1 MKHHAPAAERNRD
14 PILSAIA
21 PILGP
26 EARVLEIGS
35 GTGQHAAYFTERMPR
50 WIWQPTDIKPEAL
63 QSIEEYRKESSSSG
77 FLPALELDVTNSE
90 WPRPSEG
97 YDAIYCANVIH
108 ISPWTACLAILNG
121 AAKALAPGGKLLF
134 YGPYRFSGVLSPE
147 SNQAF
152 DARLRAEDPSW
163 GIRDVVDIAAA
174 ARPLGFDEPRAIAM
188 PANNHVLVLDKL
200 R

>member
-1 MKHHAPAAERNRD
+1 MKHHAPAAERNRE
-14 PILSAIA
+14 PILSTIA
-21 PILGP
+21 PILGS

-35 GTGQHAAYFTERMPR
+35 GSGQHAAHFTERMPH
-50 WIWQPTDIKPEAL
+50 WVWQPTDTKPDAL
-63 QSIEEYRKESSSSG
+63 LSIEEYRKESSSPG
-77 FLPALELDVTNSE
+77 FLPALLLDVTSSA
-90 WPRPSEG
+90 WPSGR
-97 YDAIYCANVIH
+97 YDAVYCANVIH
-108 ISPWTACLAILNG
+108 ISPWTVCLAILNG
-121 AAKALAPGGKLLF
+121 AANALATGGKLLF

-152 DARLRAEDPSW
+152 DARLRAENPSW
-163 GIRDVVDIAAA
+163 GIRDVVDIGAA

>member
-14 PILSAIA
+14 PILSVIA

-50 WIWQPTDIKPEAL
+50 WIWQPTEVKPEAL
-63 QSIEEYRKESSSSG
+63 VSIEEYRKESSSSG
-77 FLPALELDVTNSE
+77 FLPARALDVTSSE
-90 WPRPSEG
+90 WPSDG

-108 ISPWTACLAILNG
+108 ISPWRVCLAILNG
-121 AAKALAPGGKLLF
+121 AANALAQGGKLLF